1 MKNLK
6 KIQYNDLKE
15 EALLKKFPK
24 VIGRVDE
31 MERLTRIINRSVN
44 NNIIII
50 GPSGIGKTT
59 FVYGW
64 IKKILEK
71 ERYKSMDFL
80 QFETNHLFNFES
92 NSEEGEYFKSITSQV
107 SDCVIFIDNFGRNI
121 YNNTSLLQNTAN
133 LYNEILKNQETRLVL
148 SMEPYEYNWIENEY
162 PSFIKSFEILRLKKQ
177 SKFECVKIIENKLP
191 RLNKIHKIIIPST
204 VMEETISYVER
215 FPVLGQLPQS
225 AIHLIDE
232 GIVMAKAMNKKVL
245 NEEIISN
252 IVSSKINIPK
262 MQLTQ
267 NNIEVLKSLD
277 QTLNSKVIGQEESIK
292 KIIETLQRAKLG
304 IRNPQK
310 PLGSFLIL
318 GPSGVGKTET
328 AKLISEVMFGRSE
341 SFTRFDMSE
350 FGQEHTV
357 ARLIGAPAG
366 YSGYENGGALTNALI
381 KEPHSL
387 ILLDEIEKA
396 HPKVFDIFLQVLDDG
411 RITSGQ
417 NETVDACHSIVM
429 ATSNIGVNEI
439 LKKFKTDGNVSD
451 EKFIQE
457 TIITELTKIFRLEFI
472 NRFDSI
478 LIFNPLTLP
487 NLVDIAKLE
496 VSKIEKRLSKHKVSF
511 GINDSELIEKIKSLT
526 DPRFGARPVKRLI
539 EETCELL
546 LVKTLLNNK

>member
-6 KIQYNDLKE
+6 KIKYNDLKE
-15 EALLKKFPK
+15 EALFGKFPK
-24 VIGRVDE
+24 IIGRAE
-31 MERLTRIINRSVN
+31 EIERITRIINRSVN
-44 NNIIII
+44 NNIIIV

-59 FVYGW
+59 LIYGW
-64 IKKILEK
+64 INNILKK

-80 QFETNHLFNFES
+80 QFETDHLFNFES
-92 NSEEGEYFKSITSQV
+92 NSEEGEYFKNITSQV
-107 SDCVIFIDNFGRNI
+107 SDCIIFIDNFGRNI
-121 YNNTSLLQNTAN
+121 YNNTSLLQNTSN
-133 LYNEILKNQETRLVL
+133 LYSEILKNKETRLII
-148 SMEPYEYNWIENEY
+148 SMEPHEYNWIENEY
-162 PSFIKSFEILRLKKQ
+162 PSFTKSFEILRLKKQ
-177 SKFECVKIIENKLP
+177 SKFEYVKIIENKLP
-191 RLNKIHKIIIPST
+191 KLNKIHKVIVPST
-204 VMEETISYVER
+204 VMEETINYIER

-225 AIHLIDE
+225 AINLIDE
-232 GIVMAKAMNKKVL
+232 GIVMAKTMNKKVL

-262 MQLTQ
+262 MQLSQ
-267 NNIEVLKSLD
+267 NNIEILKSLD
-277 QTLNSKVIGQEESIK
+277 QILNSKIIGQTESIK
-292 KIIETLQRAKLG
+292 KIIEILQRAKLG
-304 IRNPQK
+304 IRNPKK
-310 PLGSFLIL
+310 PLGSFLVL

-341 SFTRFDMSE
+341 SFIRFDMSE

-357 ARLIGAPAG
+357 SRLIGAPAG
-366 YSGYENGGALTNALI
+366 YSGYESGGALTNALI

-396 HPKVFDIFLQVLDDG
+396 HPKVFDIFLQLLDDG

-417 NETVDACHSIVM
+417 NETVDACNSIII
-429 ATSNIGVNEI
+429 ATSNIGVGEI
-439 LKKFKTDGNVSD
+439 LRKFNTDGDISD
-451 EKFIQE
+451 EKFIRE
-457 TIITELTKIFRLEFI
+457 NIITELTKIFRLEFI

-511 GINDSELIEKIKSLT
+511 DIDDSELLDKIKSLT

-539 EETCELL
+539 EETCESL
-546 LVKTLLNNK
+546 LVKTLLNK

>member
-6 KIQYNDLKE
+6 KIKYNDLKE
-15 EALLKKFPK
+15 EALLDKFPK

-31 MERLTRIINRSVN
+31 MERITRIINRSVN
-44 NNIIII
+44 NNIIIV

-59 FVYGW
+59 LVYGW
-64 IKKILEK
+64 IKNILKK

-80 QFETNHLFNFES
+80 QFETDHLFNFES
-92 NSEEGEYFKSITSQV
+92 NSEEGEYFKNITSQV
-107 SDCVIFIDNFGRNI
+107 LDCVIFIDNFGRNI
-121 YNNTSLLQNTAN
+121 YNNASLLQNTAN
-133 LYNEILKNQETRLVL
+133 LYSEIFKNKETRLII
-148 SMEPYEYNWIENEY
+148 SMEPYEYNWIENAY
-162 PSFIKSFEILRLKKQ
+162 PSFTKSFEVLRLKKQ
-177 SKFECVKIIENKLP
+177 SKFEYVKIIENKLP
-191 RLNKIHKIIIPST
+191 KLNKIYKIIVPST
-204 VMEETISYVER
+204 IMEETITYVER

-225 AIHLIDE
+225 AINLIDE
-232 GIVMAKAMNKKVL
+232 GIVMAKVMNKKVL
-245 NEEIISN
+245 DEEIISN
-252 IVSSKINIPK
+252 IVASKINIPK

-267 NNIEVLKSLD
+267 NNIEILKSLD
-277 QTLNSKVIGQEESIK
+277 QTLNSKIIGQKESIK
-292 KIIETLQRAKLG
+292 KIIEILQRAKLG
-304 IRNPQK
+304 IRNPKK

-341 SFTRFDMSE
+341 SFIRFDMSE

-357 ARLIGAPAG
+357 SRLIGAPAG

-396 HPKVFDIFLQVLDDG
+396 HPKVFDIFLQLLDDG

-417 NETVDACHSIVM
+417 NETVDACNSIIM
-429 ATSNIGVNEI
+429 ATSNIGVIEI
-439 LKKFKTDGNVSD
+439 LKKFNTDGNISD
-451 EKFIQE
+451 EKFIRE
-457 TIITELTKIFRLEFI
+457 NIITELTKIFRLEFI

-511 GINDSELIEKIKSLT
+511 NIDDEELIEKIKSLT

-539 EETCELL
+539 EETCESL
-546 LVKTLLNNK
+546 LVKTLLNK